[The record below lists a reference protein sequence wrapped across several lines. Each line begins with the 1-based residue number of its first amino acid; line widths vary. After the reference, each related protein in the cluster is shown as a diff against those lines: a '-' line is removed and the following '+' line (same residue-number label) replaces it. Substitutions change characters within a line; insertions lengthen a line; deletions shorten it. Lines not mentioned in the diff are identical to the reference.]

1 MALEH
6 TLLPR
11 HEIRGSYNY
20 TDWGD
25 PLRAIGMAA
34 VTFFDLRAPSLPPHC
49 SPTTPFL
56 LDLST
61 HIHICIPTPQAFL
74 STLLGT
80 LSIVSWLFAQLPQI
94 YKNYQ
99 IKSTA
104 GLSIFFLAEWL
115 LGDATNLLGALFT
128 KQATW
133 QVIIASYYVFVDLCL
148 VFQYFWYTYFTPWEY
163 GESLHSS
170 SSSVRSDGE
179 SDILN
184 GLSPINTSFHEE
196 GPPSFKD
203 DDDSSNKSPEARPV
217 DGPPF
222 SQVNWE
228 KPRAPTRSLH
238 LGEKIGQSW
247 IGSPRT
253 LLLATTAASL
263 ASSSRAAPLPF
274 PSHHDV
280 QGMHLLRVETPLEIA
295 GTIIA
300 WCSTLLYL
308 GSRLPQLYKNFK
320 RQSTA
325 GLSPLLFFAA
335 FCGNSF
341 YSTSMLTNP
350 NAWSDFGPY
359 DGHGWA
365 DKDGSHRWAW
375 VARAAPFF
383 LGAAGVLGL
392 DAMMGVQFL
401 IYGEKEAKVVK
412 VRDGKGHSHWERVNG
427 WMRGWIPTVAGKER
441 VVDLA
446 ESQRLLGESQH
457 MSMSRRSTREYG
469 TMLA

>member
-1 MALEH
+1 MAS
-6 TLLPR
+6 
-11 HEIRGSYNY
+11 I
-20 TDWGD
+20 
-25 PLRAIGMAA
+25 
-34 VTFFDLRAPSLPPHC
+34 TFFNSEAPSLPPHC
-49 SPTTPFL
+49 TPTTPVL

-61 HIHICIPTPQAFL
+61 YFHTCIPTPQAFL

-80 LSIVSWLFAQLPQI
+80 LSIVSWLFAQMPQI
-94 YKNYQ
+94 YKNYR

-104 GLSIFFLAEWL
+104 GLSIFFLVEWL

-133 QVIIASYYVFVDLCL
+133 QVIIASYYVFVDMCL
-148 VFQYFWYTYFTPWEY
+148 VVQYFWYTYATERIY

-170 SSSVRSDGE
+170 SSSMRSDGA
-179 SDILN
+179 SDVIS
-184 GLSPINTSFHEE
+184 GLSPINTNFGEE
-196 GPPSFKD
+196 EEPSFKD
-203 DDDSSNKSPEARPV
+203 DEGSPKKSPQARPI
-217 DGPPF
+217 DAPRF
-222 SQVNWE
+222 SQVSWE
-228 KPRAPTRSLH
+228 KPRSPAGSSH
-238 LGEKIGQSW
+238 LGERFGQSW

-253 LLLATTAASL
+253 LLYATTAASL
-263 ASSSRAAPLPF
+263 ASSSRAAPVPF
-274 PSHHDV
+274 PSDHYAH
-280 QGMHLLRVETPLEIA
+280 GIHLLRVETPLEIA
-295 GTIIA
+295 GTIIS
-300 WCSTLLYL
+300 WCSTALYL

-335 FCGNSF
+335 FCGNLF
-341 YSTSMLTNP
+341 YSTSLLTNP
-350 NAWSDFGPY
+350 NAWNDLGPHG
-359 DGHGWA
+359 GHGWA
-365 DKDGSHRWAW
+365 DHDGSQKWAW
-375 VARAAPFF
+375 IARAAPFF

-392 DAMMGVQFL
+392 DAAMGVQFL
-401 IYGEKEAKVVK
+401 MYGEKDQKVIK

-427 WMRGWIPTVAGKER
+427 WMRGWIPSVAGREK